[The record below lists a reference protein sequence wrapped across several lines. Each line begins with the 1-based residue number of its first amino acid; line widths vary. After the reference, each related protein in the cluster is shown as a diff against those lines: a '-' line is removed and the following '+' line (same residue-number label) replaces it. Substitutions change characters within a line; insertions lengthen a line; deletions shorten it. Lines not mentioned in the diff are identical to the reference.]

1 MEITKAQIKKI
12 HTLKSLLNLEDSF
25 YEALLF
31 RYGVESSKELSKD
44 KAISLIEVITDIQKE
59 QKNKNTNSTGLSSYR
74 KIYFNR
80 RNKATDNQINYISKL
95 WWTLSDKKDY
105 KSLMWFIK
113 KITSKLYIHI
123 ESLELQEASNTIVV
137 LEKWNKQK
145 EINL

>member
-44 KAISLIEVITDIQKE
+44 KAISLIEVLTDIQKE
-59 QKNKNTNSTGLSSYR
+59 QNNKNKNSTGLSLHR

-80 RNKATDNQINYISKL
+80 NSQREFQPQLITLNSQLITESRGVL
-95 WWTLSDKKDY
+95 W
-105 KSLMWFIK
+105 IK
-113 KITSKLYIHI
+113 IF
-123 ESLELQEASNTIVV
+123 
-137 LEKWNKQK
+137 
-145 EINL
+145 

>member
-44 KAISLIEVITDIQKE
+44 KAISLIEVLTDIQKE
-59 QKNKNTNSTGLSSYR
+59 QNNKNKNSTGLSLHR

-95 WWTLSDKKDY
+95 W
-105 KSLMWFIK
+105 
-113 KITSKLYIHI
+113 
-123 ESLELQEASNTIVV
+123 
-137 LEKWNKQK
+137 
-145 EINL
+145 

>member
-44 KAISLIEVITDIQKE
+44 KAISLIEVLTDIQKE
-59 QKNKNTNSTGLSSYR
+59 QNNKNKNSTGLPLHR

>member
-1 MEITKAQIKKI
+1 MG
-12 HTLKSLLNLEDSF
+12 
-25 YEALLF
+25 YY

-44 KAISLIEVITDIQKE
+44 KAISLIEVLTDIQKE
-59 QKNKNTNSTGLSSYR
+59 QNNKNKNSTGLSLHR

>member
-44 KAISLIEVITDIQKE
+44 KAISLIEVLTDIQKE

>member
-1 MEITKAQIKKI
+1 M
-12 HTLKSLLNLEDSF
+12 LNLEDSF

-44 KAISLIEVITDIQKE
+44 KAISLIEVLTDIQKE
-59 QKNKNTNSTGLSSYR
+59 QNNKNKNSTGLSLHR

>member
-1 MEITKAQIKKI
+1 VEITKAQIKKI

-44 KAISLIEVITDIQKE
+44 KAISLIEVLTDIQKE
-59 QKNKNTNSTGLSSYR
+59 QNNKNKNSTGLSLHR

>member
-44 KAISLIEVITDIQKE
+44 KAISLIEVLTDIQKE
-59 QKNKNTNSTGLSSYR
+59 QNNKNKNSTGLSLHR

-123 ESLELQEASNTIVV
+123 DSLELQEASNTIVV

>member
-44 KAISLIEVITDIQKE
+44 KAISLIEVLTDIQKE
-59 QKNKNTNSTGLSSYR
+59 QNNKNKNSTGLSLHR

-105 KSLMWFIK
+105 KILMWFIK

>member
-44 KAISLIEVITDIQKE
+44 KAISLIEVLTDIQKE
-59 QKNKNTNSTGLSSYR
+59 QNNKNKNSTGLSSYR

>member
-44 KAISLIEVITDIQKE
+44 KAISLIEVLTDIQKE
-59 QKNKNTNSTGLSSYR
+59 QNNKNKNSTGLSLHR
-74 KIYFNR
+74 KIYFSR

>member
-44 KAISLIEVITDIQKE
+44 KAISLIEVLTDIQKE
-59 QKNKNTNSTGLSSYR
+59 QNNKNKNSTGLSLHR

-145 EINL
+145 EIN

>member
-44 KAISLIEVITDIQKE
+44 KAISLIEVLTDIQKE
-59 QKNKNTNSTGLSSYR
+59 QNNKNKNSTGLSLHR

>member
-44 KAISLIEVITDIQKE
+44 KAISLIEVLTDIQKE
-59 QKNKNTNSTGLSSYR
+59 QNNKNKNSTGLSSHR

>member
-1 MEITKAQIKKI
+1 MEITKAHIKKI

-44 KAISLIEVITDIQKE
+44 KAISLIEVLTDIQKE

>member
-12 HTLKSLLNLEDSF
+12 HTLKSLLNLEDEF

-44 KAISLIEVITDIQKE
+44 KAISLIEVLTDIQKE
-59 QKNKNTNSTGLSSYR
+59 QNNKNKNSTGLSLHR